1 MIIQRIVRRANP
13 ANEEE
18 LRNCAIQAVANERW
32 LYSKGKSEAT
42 SLDGL
47 ASVTLNIVRKE
58 DRMEL
63 LVTSVV
69 MLDIGEM
76 NAVPNHQTTRTRTN
90 FKEKVELL
98 GRLPRKI
105 SVSTAE
111 KMVISNV
118 IVIATRRIP
127 RITKMVRRMLR
138 RKVPRTW
145 RKNKLKILF

>member
-1 MIIQRIVRRANP
+1 
-13 ANEEE
+13 
-18 LRNCAIQAVANERW
+18 
-32 LYSKGKSEAT
+32 
-42 SLDGL
+42 
-47 ASVTLNIVRKE
+47 
-58 DRMEL
+58 ME
-63 LVTSVV
+63 
-69 MLDIGEM
+69 
-76 NAVPNHQTTRTRTN
+76 Q
-90 FKEKVELL
+90 L